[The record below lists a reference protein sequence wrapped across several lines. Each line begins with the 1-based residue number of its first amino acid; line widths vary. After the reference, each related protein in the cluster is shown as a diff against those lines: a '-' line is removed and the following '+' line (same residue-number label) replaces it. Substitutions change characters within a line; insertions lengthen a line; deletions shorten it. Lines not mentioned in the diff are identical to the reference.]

1 MNKIWVILKR
11 EYITRVAKRSF
22 LLMTILIPLLIFG
35 FYAAIIAVAISG
47 GNEKQNIAV
56 IDQGSLFNGKIQDK
70 DNFAFSFIDNE
81 QVDDFLQKYHQQ
93 GFTSLLYIP
102 SFDLN
107 DPKNIS
113 IYSESQLGPITKG
126 RIEKIIN
133 NAIENRRM
141 MAAHIDPSQLNNI
154 KSDISIT
161 ARVGKGKEFKKGSSE
176 ISSAVGYA
184 SGILIYITMFIYG
197 MMVMR
202 GVMEEKINRIAEVI
216 VSSVKPFQLMMG
228 KIIGIGAV
236 GLTQFV
242 IWIVLVFVL
251 QLFIPVIFPGLAH
264 NMAAVQ
270 ASQPGGAQQSG
281 GLMAL
286 TEGLKYLNFG
296 LIIFAFLFYF
306 IGGYLMYA
314 SLFAAVGSA
323 VSEDQQE
330 AQQLTLPITMPIV
343 LAFVIMTR
351 AAAEPESGIAIFGS
365 LFPLTSP
372 IVMMARIPYGVGT
385 TVPWWQL
392 GLSML
397 FLILGFLFTT
407 WLAGKIYRTGIL
419 MYGKKASWKE
429 MWKWA
434 FKS

>member
-1 MNKIWVILKR
+1 MNKIGVILRR

-22 LLMTILIPLLIFG
+22 LIMTIMIPLLICG
-35 FYAAIIAVAISG
+35 FYAVIIAIAISG
-47 GNEKQNIAV
+47 NTEKQRIAV
-56 IDQGSLFNGKIQDK
+56 IDNDSLFMGNMENTGNLTFELTPQQSTDSFLLKYKDEGYTSVLFVPSLDLDNPNGI
-70 DNFAFSFIDNE
+70 
-81 QVDDFLQKYHQQ
+81 
-93 GFTSLLYIP
+93 T
-102 SFDLN
+102 
-107 DPKNIS
+107 
-113 IYSESQLGPITKG
+113 IYSESQIGPVMQSN
-126 RIEKIIN
+126 IERKVN
-133 NAIENRRM
+133 NAIEAKRM
-141 MAAHIDPSQLNNI
+141 LIAHIDPEKLKKI
-154 KSDISIT
+154 KSDISIIPKI
-161 ARVGKGKEFKKGSSE
+161 GKGKEFKKGSSE
-176 ISSAVGYA
+176 ISAAVAYA

-236 GLTQFV
+236 GLTQFL

-251 QLFIPVIFPGLAH
+251 QLFIPVLFPSLAH
-264 NMAAVQ
+264 TMAAAQ
-270 ASQPGGAQQSG
+270 TGTQPASPLSAV
-281 GLMAL
+281 

-296 LIIFAFLFYF
+296 IIIFCFLFYF
-306 IGGYLMYA
+306 LGGYLMYA

-323 VSEDQQE
+323 VSEDMQE

-343 LAFVIMTR
+343 VAFVIMTR
-351 AAAEPESGIAIFGS
+351 AAAEPNSGLAVFGS

-372 IVMMARIPYGVGT
+372 IVMMARIPYGVGS

-397 FLILGFLFTT
+397 FLVMGFLLTT
-407 WLAGKIYRTGIL
+407 WMAGKIYRTGIL

-434 FKS
+434 FRR